1 MNGNKLVVISMDALV
16 QQDLELMKNMPA
28 FKYLLENGSY
38 VKDFRSIYPTLTY
51 PCHTTMSTGCYPNKH
66 GITGNEEIIEEPG
79 KDPYLKWM
87 HYHEKVK
94 CEDIIDVCKKA
105 GLSTSIIGW
114 PVSGCHKNAD
124 YLVDEAWPE
133 NKADYGNPE
142 AWKEA
147 YLKTG
152 TPQWLYDEVVAD
164 KLYMRVG
171 KKQPASSYFLVRVAA
186 DIIRKYAPDI
196 MIIHVGNVDSF
207 RHSSGVFSEAVK
219 RTLCDTDAMMTMLFD
234 AARDAG
240 IFDKMNFV
248 VTSDHGQITTS
259 RNILP
264 NVFLKEHGLIETDNN
279 GNLKSWKAICLP
291 TGMSAQIHVK
301 DKADV
306 PKVYSLL
313 KEAEKSGLHGFE
325 KVYTKEE
332 ILKSEGLGGDFDFIL
347 ETDNVSHFGFG
358 WRGAESTAYPM
369 GFYEVEKGAHGF
381 HPDKGPRP
389 VFIACGPD
397 IEKGKVIEHAR
408 LVDGAPT
415 YAEIMGVQLKNA
427 DGAAIDI
434 LRKQR
439 G

>member
-16 QQDLELMKNMPA
+16 QKDLELMRNMPA
-28 FKYLLENGSY
+28 FHYLLENGSY

-51 PCHTTMSTGCYPNKH
+51 PCHTTMSTGCYPCKH
-66 GITGNEEIIEEPG
+66 GITSNEEIVWEDG
-79 KDPYLKWM
+79 KNPYMKWM

-105 GLSTSIIGW
+105 GLSTSIVGW
-114 PVSGCHKNAD
+114 PVSGCHPNAD

-133 NKADYGNPE
+133 NKADYQNPE

-171 KKQPASSYFLVRVAA
+171 KKQPASSYFLVRIAA
-186 DIIRKYAPDI
+186 DIIRKHQPDI

-207 RHSSGVFSEAVK
+207 RHSTGVFSDTVK

-248 VTSDHGQITTS
+248 VTSDHGQITTT
-259 RNILP
+259 RNVLP
-264 NVFLKEHGLIETDNN
+264 NVLLKKNGLIEVDGNDNI
-279 GNLKSWKAICLP
+279 KSWKAICLP

-301 DKADV
+301 DKADC
-306 PKVYSLL
+306 PKVYKIL
-313 KEAEKSGLHGFE
+313 KEAEESGLHGFE

-332 ILKSEGLGGDFDFIL
+332 TLKSEGLGGDFDFIL
-347 ETDNVSHFGFG
+347 ETDNGSHFGFG
-358 WRGAESTAYPM
+358 WRGPEIVRYPM
-369 GFYEVEKGAHGF
+369 GFYEVERGAHGF

-397 IEKGKVIEHAR
+397 ICKGKVIESAR

-415 YAEIMGVQLKNA
+415 YAAIMGVSLKGA
-427 DGAAIDI
+427 DGKAIDI
-434 LRKQR
+434 LKS
-439 G
+439 